1 MLLLFFCLFWFGLW
15 EYMYMCIV
23 HYFSYYLPDSVIAIC
38 WGCVICFSYL
48 CICFNPIK
56 NHLWNL
62 HSLAREQSLRPWCGS
77 PDSKTLGYQRMPN
90 PREYQLVRIPTK
102 ATTCTQ
108 DLASPSCQQHHVQ
121 DASSKQ
127 QTDTPSADRIPTSQ
141 NPAHQRKQ
149 EIPKP
154 KTNSPPPIRS
164 QAQVTPIQLTQHTGP
179 NL

>member
-1 MLLLFFCLFWFGLW
+1 MPFVGGVSF
-15 EYMYMCIV
+15 V
-23 HYFSYYLPDSVIAIC
+23 SHIC
-38 WGCVICFSYL
+38 VFVLIP
-48 CICFNPIK
+48 FNPIK

-149 EIPKP
+149 ERPKP